1 MTEFLP
7 SLLLPRGLSPPR
19 PLRLRFLLTGENDSR
34 NTLGSK
40 LGSVRRGGLTTLVT
54 TSSDWRAAPA

>member
-34 NTLGSK
+34 NTLGEQVGISEA
-40 LGSVRRGGLTTLVT
+40 RWGLLHG
-54 TSSDWRAAPA
+54 